1 MTQNDFLVLLQKEIE
16 CEKVLHADDLLD
28 DIPEW
33 DSMAMLVALNVFDEI
48 GVEVDIDDLEKC
60 KSIKDILQRAG
71 FDA

>member
-1 MTQNDFLVLLQKEIE
+1 MTQDDFLVLLQKEIQRE
-16 CEKVLHADDLLD
+16 NALHVNDLLE

-60 KSIKDILQRAG
+60 KSIKDILQKAG

>member
-1 MTQNDFLVLLQKEIE
+1 MTQDDFLVLLQKEIQRE
-16 CEKVLHADDLLD
+16 NTLHVNDLLE

-48 GVEVDIDDLEKC
+48 GVEIDIDDLEKC
-60 KSIKDILQRAG
+60 KSIKDILQKAG

>member
-1 MTQNDFLVLLQKEIE
+1 MTQDDFLVLLQKEIQRE
-16 CEKVLHADDLLD
+16 SALHVNDLLE

-48 GVEVDIDDLEKC
+48 GVEIDIDDLEKC
-60 KSIKDILQRAG
+60 KSIKDILQKAG

>member
-1 MTQNDFLVLLQKEIE
+1 MTQDDFLGLLQKEIQRE
-16 CEKVLHADDLLD
+16 NALHVNDLLE

-60 KSIKDILQRAG
+60 KSIKDILQKAG

>member
-1 MTQNDFLVLLQKEIE
+1 MTQNDFLALLQKEIQRE
-16 CEKVLHADDLLD
+16 NALHVNDLLE

-48 GVEVDIDDLEKC
+48 GVEIDIDDLEKC
-60 KSIKDILQRAG
+60 KSIKDILQKAG